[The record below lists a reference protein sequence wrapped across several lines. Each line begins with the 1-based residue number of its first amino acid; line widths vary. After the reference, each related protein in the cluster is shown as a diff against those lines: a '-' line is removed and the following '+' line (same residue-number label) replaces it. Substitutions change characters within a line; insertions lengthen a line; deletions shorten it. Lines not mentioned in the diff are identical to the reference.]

1 MSWLSAVLEA
11 AAERRVFVARLL
23 FKVLPVGPPI
33 SAFLALAVEV
43 GVLTASRRYAK
54 AVVVCP
60 MVSWGCCEADA
71 DAVLVRPPC
80 AGLSLEMSPFG

>member
-23 FKVLPVGPPI
+23 FKVVPEGPPI
-33 SAFLALAVEV
+33 SAFLPLAVEV
-43 GVLTASRRYAK
+43 GVVAASRRYAK

-60 MVSWGCCEADA
+60 MVSWGCWEADA
-71 DAVLVRPPC
+71 DAVLARPPC
-80 AGLSLEMSPFG
+80 PGLSLEMSPFG